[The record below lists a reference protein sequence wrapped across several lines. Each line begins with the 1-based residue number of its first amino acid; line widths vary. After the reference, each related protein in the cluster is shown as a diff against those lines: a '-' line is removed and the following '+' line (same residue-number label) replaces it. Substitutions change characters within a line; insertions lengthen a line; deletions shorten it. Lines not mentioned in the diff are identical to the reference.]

1 MGRWI
6 NFDLEKTE
14 VMRQNQGSKR
24 SRGRNQNRR
33 TGPSRNQTFDSNG
46 PSVRIRGNASQVHEK
61 YIAMAQDASSAG
73 DSISS
78 ENYLQHAEHYY
89 RILAVQREEAE
100 ARANNQQQSP
110 RHNNNNGRPQ
120 RTEGSNETTD
130 RAADGQNQP
139 AVEADN
145 VDEMPAFVTKKI
157 PEAAKEPEEGEVT
170 AETAVGDD

>member
-1 MGRWI
+1 
-6 NFDLEKTE
+6 
-14 VMRQNQGSKR
+14 MRQNQGSKR

-100 ARANNQQQSP
+100 ARASSQQQSP
-110 RHNNNNGRPQ
+110 RNNNNNNNNGNNNGRPP
-120 RTEGSNETTD
+120 RAEGSNETTD
-130 RAADGQNQP
+130 QGAEGQNQP
-139 AVEADN
+139 VAKTDDT
-145 VDEMPAFVTKKI
+145 DEMPAFVTKKI
-157 PEAAKEPEEGEVT
+157 PEAPKEPEEAEAD

>member
-1 MGRWI
+1 
-6 NFDLEKTE
+6 
-14 VMRQNQGSKR
+14 MRQNQGSKR

-33 TGPSRNQTFDSNG
+33 TGPTRNQTFDSNG

-100 ARANNQQQSP
+100 ARASSQQQSP
-110 RHNNNNGRPQ
+110 RNNNNNGNNNGRPP
-120 RTEGSNETTD
+120 RAEGSNETTD
-130 RAADGQNQP
+130 QSADGQNQP
-139 AVEADN
+139 SVEADDTDDT
-145 VDEMPAFVTKKI
+145 DEMPAFVTKKV
-157 PEAAKEPEEGEVT
+157 PEAPKEPEEAEAD

>member
-1 MGRWI
+1 
-6 NFDLEKTE
+6 
-14 VMRQNQGSKR
+14 
-24 SRGRNQNRR
+24 
-33 TGPSRNQTFDSNG
+33 
-46 PSVRIRGNASQVHEK
+46 
-61 YIAMAQDASSAG
+61 MAQDASSAG